1 LIVSHRH
8 RYLFV
13 ELPRTG
19 STAIRQELRDLYD
32 GEPILHKHA
41 TYDEFLRVAT
51 PDEKT
56 YFVFS
61 GIRNP
66 LDDAVS
72 QYFKLKTDHN
82 ERMTNPRRAPKS
94 KPILNRVVDG
104 YIFRYLRRTNA
115 DFPTYFMRF
124 HLLPYDRWSS
134 LSHDRFDFV
143 IRFES
148 LAYDFAEALRRIGI
162 DPKRDLPQVNPTAA
176 RARTWHDYYPP
187 HTRARARRVF
197 GPFMERW
204 GYEFPQEW
212 NVGSTTA
219 PDRAQYKVFSF
230 IAGLYWRHGRRLG
243 THGRRTL

>member
-1 LIVSHRH
+1 MIISHTH

-19 STAIRQELRDLYD
+19 STAIRRELRDHYD
-32 GEPILHKHA
+32 GQPILHKHA
-41 TYDEFLRVAT
+41 TYEEFLKAANVE
-51 PDEKT
+51 EKK

-82 ERMTNPRRAPKS
+82 RRMTDPSRAPKS
-94 KPILNRVVDG
+94 KPLLNRVVDRRA
-104 YIFRYLRRTNA
+104 FRYLQREDA
-115 DFPTYFMRF
+115 DFPSYFMRY
-124 HLLPYDRWSS
+124 HVLPYDRWSS
-134 LSHDRFDFV
+134 LSHHKFDYI

-148 LAYDFAEALRRIGI
+148 LADDFAEVLRRIGI
-162 DPKRDLPQVNPTAA
+162 EQTRPLPQVNTTAK
-176 RARTWHDYYPP
+176 RDRDYRDYYPP

-204 GYEFPQEW
+204 GYAFPSDWGIET
-212 NVGSTTA
+212 TTA
-219 PDRAQYKVFSF
+219 ADRVQYSIFSF
-230 IAGLYWRHGRRLG
+230 FAGLYWRFLRPLV
-243 THGRRTL
+243 